1 MKTRNTAQNYIRDAV
16 EITRAEQYIAQKR
29 AAGMAHFGLLHVLL
43 AAYVRTC
50 ARYPGLNR
58 FIAGQRVYARD
69 REIEVN
75 MTVKKEMS
83 LDSPDTVIK
92 LRFDPADTADVVYQ
106 RFNAKVQEVKSTPED
121 TSFDALAGAFHL
133 VPGLLLK
140 FLVWVLQ
147 VGDYFGCLPRSL
159 TRLSPF
165 HGSLYITSM
174 ASLGIP
180 PIFHHLYDF
189 GNVPVFWS
197 FGRKRRA
204 FEYQRDGTVA
214 RRRYVDCCFVTD
226 ERIVDGFYFA
236 AAMRSLQNLIHDPW
250 QLDEPPEE
258 IVQDQA

>member
-58 FIAGQRVYARD
+58 FIAAQRVYARD

-83 LDSPDTVIK
+83 PDTVIK
-92 LRFDPADTADVVYQ
+92 LRFDPSDTADVVYQ
-106 RFNAKVQEVKSTPED
+106 RFNAKVQEVKNVLED
-121 TSFDALAGAFHL
+121 TSFGALAGAFHL

-140 FLVWVLQ
+140 FLVWALQ
-147 VGDYFGCLPRSL
+147 VSDYFGCLPSSI
-159 TRLSPF
+159 THLSHF
-165 HGSLYITSM
+165 HGSLYITFM

-197 FGRKRRA
+197 FGRKRQA
-204 FEYQRDGTVA
+204 FEYQWDGTVA
-214 RRRYVDCCFVTD
+214 RRR
-226 ERIVDGFYFA
+226 
-236 AAMRSLQNLIHDPW
+236 
-250 QLDEPPEE
+250 
-258 IVQDQA
+258 